1 VNNIKLVI
9 EYDGTN
15 YAGWQQQKNGITIH
29 GKLNKAI
36 ERVVN
41 EEVTLLGAGRTDA
54 GTHAI
59 GQVANFTT
67 KSSIPI
73 YNIVKAINSYSIPI
87 YNIVKA
93 INSYLPKDIVV
104 RSAKKVPEKFH
115 SRYSAQSKI
124 YRYTIL
130 KSNIRDAIGRNY
142 CLHYSMY
149 LDIEKMQK
157 ASKVLVGKH
166 DFSAFK
172 SKSEVICSVRT
183 IMKLEIK
190 QKGKFLIFTVEADGF
205 LYKMVRSIV
214 GTLIEIGRGKMTITE
229 FKKIVKS
236 GTRSKAG
243 NTVPAHGLCLLKV
256 KY

>member
-1 VNNIKLVI
+1 MNNIKLVI

-29 GKLNKAI
+29 EKLCKAI
-36 ERVVN
+36 EKVVN
-41 EEVTLLGAGRTDA
+41 EEITLHGSGRTDA
-54 GTHAI
+54 GTHAV
-59 GQVANFTT
+59 GQVANFKT
-67 KSSIPI
+67 KSNITI
-73 YNIVKAINSYSIPI
+73 YNLI
-87 YNIVKA
+87 KA

-104 RSAKKVPEKFH
+104 KSAKKVPEKFH
-115 SRYSAQSKI
+115 SRYSAKSKI

-130 KSNIRDAIGRNY
+130 NSKNRNAIGRDY
-142 CLHYSMY
+142 CLHYGMN
-149 LDIEKMQK
+149 LDVEKMQK
-157 ASKVLVGKH
+157 ASKVLIGKH

-172 SKSEVICSVRT
+172 SKSEVLSSVRT

-190 QKGKFLIFTVEADGF
+190 KKGSFLTFTIEADGF

-214 GTLIEIGRGKMTITE
+214 GTLIEVGRGKMTITE

-236 GTRSKAG
+236 GIREKVG
-243 NTVPAHGLCLLKV
+243 NTVPATGLCLVKV

>member
-29 GKLNKAI
+29 ETLSKAI

-41 EEVTLLGAGRTDA
+41 ENVKLHGSGRTDA
-54 GTHAI
+54 GTHAV
-59 GQVANFTT
+59 GQVANFKT
-67 KSSIPI
+67 KSNIPG
-73 YNIVKAINSYSIPI
+73 YNLVQAINT
-87 YNIVKA
+87 
-93 INSYLPKDIVV
+93 YLPKDIVV

-115 SRYSAQSKI
+115 SRYSAKSKI
-124 YRYTIL
+124 YCYTIL
-130 KSNIRDAIGRNY
+130 NSNIKNAIGRDY
-142 CLHYSMY
+142 CLHYGAS

-157 ASKVLVGKH
+157 ASKVLMGKH
-166 DFSAFK
+166 DFSTFK
-172 SKSEVICSVRT
+172 SKSDVISSVRT

-190 QKGKFLIFTVEADGF
+190 KKGKFLMFTIEADGF

-214 GTLIEIGRGKMTITE
+214 GTLLEVGKGKMTIAE

-236 GTRSKAG
+236 GIRAKAG
-243 NTVPAHGLCLLKV
+243 NTVAANGLCLLKV

>member
-1 VNNIKLVI
+1 MNNIKLVI

-29 GKLNKAI
+29 EKLSKAI

-41 EEVTLLGAGRTDA
+41 EDITLHGSGRTDA
-54 GTHAI
+54 GTHAV
-59 GQVANFTT
+59 GQVANFKT
-67 KSSIPI
+67 KSNITI
-73 YNIVKAINSYSIPI
+73 YNLVQ
-87 YNIVKA
+87 A

-104 RSAKKVPEKFH
+104 KSAKKVPEKFH
-115 SRYSAQSKI
+115 SRYSAKSKI

-130 KSNIRDAIGRNY
+130 NSKERDAIGRNY
-142 CLHYSMY
+142 CFHYNID
-149 LDIEKMQK
+149 LNIEKMQK
-157 ASKVLVGKH
+157 ASKALMGKH
-166 DFSAFK
+166 DFRAFK
-172 SKSEVICSVRT
+172 SKSDVLSSVRT

-190 QKGKFLIFTVEADGF
+190 KNGRFLVFTVEADGF

-214 GTLIEIGRGKMTITE
+214 GTLIEVGRGKMTVTE

-236 GTRSKAG
+236 GARAKAG
-243 NTVPAHGLCLLKV
+243 NTVTANGLCLLKV

>member
-1 VNNIKLVI
+1 MNNIKLVI

-29 GKLNKAI
+29 GKLTKAI

-59 GQVANFTT
+59 GQVANFKT

-73 YNIVKAINSYSIPI
+73 YNL
-87 YNIVKA
+87 VKA

-124 YRYTIL
+124 YCYTIL
-130 KSNIRDAIGRNY
+130 NSNMRDAIGRNY
-142 CLHYSMY
+142 CLHYSMH

-157 ASKVLVGKH
+157 GAKVLVGKH

-172 SKSEVICSVRT
+172 SKSDVISSVRT

-190 QKGKFLIFTVEADGF
+190 KRGKFLIFTVEADGF
-205 LYKMVRSIV
+205 LYKMVRSVV

-236 GTRSKAG
+236 GVRAKAG
-243 NTVPAHGLCLLKV
+243 NTVPAYGLCLLKV

>member
-15 YAGWQQQKNGITIH
+15 YVGWQQQKNGITIH
-29 GKLNKAI
+29 GKLSKAI

-41 EEVTLLGAGRTDA
+41 EEVTLHGSGRTDA
-54 GTHAI
+54 GTHAV
-59 GQVANFTT
+59 GQVANFKT
-67 KSSIPI
+67 KSNIPV
-73 YNIVKAINSYSIPI
+73 YNLVQ
-87 YNIVKA
+87 A

-104 RSAKKVPEKFH
+104 RSARKVPEKFH
-115 SRYSAQSKI
+115 SRYSAKSKI
-124 YRYTIL
+124 YCYTIL
-130 KSNIRDAIGRNY
+130 NSNIRNAIGRNY
-142 CLHYSMY
+142 CLHYSSP
-149 LDIEKMQK
+149 LDIEKMRK
-157 ASKVLVGKH
+157 ASKVLIGKH

-172 SKSEVICSVRT
+172 SKSEVLSSVRT

-190 QKGKFLIFTVEADGF
+190 KKGKFLVFTVEADGF

-214 GTLIEIGRGKMTITE
+214 GTLLEVGKGKMTITE

-236 GTRSKAG
+236 RTRAKAG
-243 NTVPAHGLCLLKV
+243 NTVAAKGLCLLKV

>member
-1 VNNIKLVI
+1 MPLHLLSKLLVNNIKLVI

-15 YAGWQQQKNGITIH
+15 YVGWQQQKNGITIH
-29 GKLNKAI
+29 GKLSKAI

-41 EEVTLLGAGRTDA
+41 EEVTLQGSGRTDA
-54 GTHAI
+54 GTHAV
-59 GQVANFTT
+59 GQVANFKT
-67 KSSIPI
+67 KSNIPI
-73 YNIVKAINSYSIPI
+73 YNLVQ
-87 YNIVKA
+87 A

-104 RSAKKVPEKFH
+104 RAAKRVPEKFH
-115 SRYSAQSKI
+115 SRYSAKSKI
-124 YRYTIL
+124 YCYTIL
-130 KSNIRDAIGRNY
+130 NSNIRDAIGRNY
-142 CLHYSMY
+142 CLHYSTP

-157 ASKVLVGKH
+157 ASKVLVGRH

-172 SKSEVICSVRT
+172 SKSEVLSSVRT

-190 QKGKFLIFTVEADGF
+190 KKGKFLMFTVEADGF

-214 GTLIEIGRGKMTITE
+214 GTLLEVGKGKMTIAE

-236 GTRSKAG
+236 GARAKAG
-243 NTVPAHGLCLLKV
+243 NTVAANGLCLLKV

>member
-1 VNNIKLVI
+1 MNNIKLVI

-15 YAGWQQQKNGITIH
+15 YVGWQQQKNGITIH
-29 GKLNKAI
+29 GKLSKAI
-36 ERVVN
+36 ERVIN
-41 EEVTLLGAGRTDA
+41 EEVTLLGSGRTDA

-59 GQVANFTT
+59 GQVANFKT
-67 KSSIPI
+67 KSNIPV
-73 YNIVKAINSYSIPI
+73 YNLVKAIN
-87 YNIVKA
+87 A
-93 INSYLPKDIVV
+93 YLPKDIVV

-115 SRYSAQSKI
+115 SRYSAKSKI
-124 YRYTIL
+124 YCYTIL
-130 KSNIRDAIGRNY
+130 NSNIRNAIGRNY
-142 CLHYSMY
+142 CLHYSTP

-157 ASKVLVGKH
+157 ASKVLMGKH

-172 SKSEVICSVRT
+172 SKSEVLSSVRT

-190 QKGKFLIFTVEADGF
+190 KKGKFLMFTVEADGF

-214 GTLIEIGRGKMTITE
+214 GTLLEVGKGKMTITE

-236 GTRSKAG
+236 GIRANAG
-243 NTVPAHGLCLLKV
+243 NTVAANGLCLLKV

>member
-1 VNNIKLVI
+1 MNNIKLVI

-15 YAGWQQQKNGITIH
+15 YVGWQQQKNGITIH
-29 GKLNKAI
+29 GKLSKAI
-36 ERVVN
+36 ERVIN
-41 EEVTLLGAGRTDA
+41 EEVTLLGSGRTDA

-59 GQVANFTT
+59 GQVANFKT
-67 KSSIPI
+67 KSNIPV
-73 YNIVKAINSYSIPI
+73 YNLVKAIN
-87 YNIVKA
+87 A
-93 INSYLPKDIVV
+93 YLPKDIVV

-115 SRYSAQSKI
+115 SRYSAKSKI
-124 YRYTIL
+124 YCYTIL
-130 KSNIRDAIGRNY
+130 NSNIRNAIGRNY
-142 CLHYSMY
+142 CLHYSTP

-157 ASKVLVGKH
+157 ASKVLMGKH

-172 SKSEVICSVRT
+172 SKSEVLSSVRT

-190 QKGKFLIFTVEADGF
+190 KKGKFLMFTVEADGF

-214 GTLIEIGRGKMTITE
+214 GTLLEVGKGKMTITE

-236 GTRSKAG
+236 GTRANAG
-243 NTVPAHGLCLLKV
+243 NTVAANGLCLLKV

>member
-29 GKLNKAI
+29 ETLRKAI
-36 ERVVN
+36 ERVVT
-41 EEVTLLGAGRTDA
+41 EDITLQGSGRTDA
-54 GTHAI
+54 GTHAV
-59 GQVANFTT
+59 GQVANFKT
-67 KSSIPI
+67 KSNIPI
-73 YNIVKAINSYSIPI
+73 YNLVQ
-87 YNIVKA
+87 A

-104 RSAKKVPEKFH
+104 KSAKKVPEKFH
-115 SRYSAQSKI
+115 SRYSAKSKT

-130 KSNIRDAIGRNY
+130 NGNIRNAIGRNY
-142 CLHYSMY
+142 CLHYSTY
-149 LDIEKMQK
+149 LDIEKMRK
-157 ASKVLVGKH
+157 ASKILLGKR

-172 SKSEVICSVRT
+172 SKSDVISSVRT
-183 IMKLEIK
+183 MMKLEIK
-190 QKGKFLIFTVEADGF
+190 KKGRLLVFTVEADGF

-214 GTLIEIGRGKMTITE
+214 GTLIEVGKGKMTVAE

-236 GTRSKAG
+236 GTRAKAG
-243 NTVPAHGLCLLKV
+243 NTVTANGLCLLKV